1 MGSSRALRRGKGP
14 AASLPSAI
22 RQPPRPAPR
31 PLAVTG
37 AGGMEEDEE
46 EDEKVDPDA
55 EGVAKMR
62 ASEIKAEL
70 DVRGV
75 SYAGIFEKV
84 RALGVKSRSFAAARV
99 LELRMY
105 RDLGSLPVVPT
116 NVTLAMDVLTSGK
129 VGFE

>member
-1 MGSSRALRRGKGP
+1 M
-14 AASLPSAI
+14 
-22 RQPPRPAPR
+22 
-31 PLAVTG
+31 TG
-37 AGGMEEDEE
+37 GGGEGMEEGEE

-84 RALGVKSRSFAAARV
+84 RALAVKSTTSLVHGSACSRAAGTAV
-99 LELRMY
+99 
-105 RDLGSLPVVPT
+105 GSPRT
-116 NVTLAMDVLTSGK
+116 N
-129 VGFE
+129 